1 MAAKVWEAN
10 PGFERHVR
18 EGMAGFHNRP
28 SRHVVD
34 LGCEKDSGG
43 RHDAK
48 AVKGRH
54 KPGNAR
60 QGLAEAQAAREL
72 APVAFALSVKP
83 KPTKKVKPL
92 KGLSANATPA
102 ISLHSPDEAN
112 S

>member
-1 MAAKVWEAN
+1 MSAKEWQDFITVLRGMWSTRVVRKTAAED
-10 PGFERHVR
+10 E
-18 EGMAGFHNRP
+18 
-28 SRHVVD
+28 D
-34 LGCEKDSGG
+34 
-43 RHDAK
+43 DAK

-72 APVAFALSVKP
+72 APAAFALSVKP
-83 KPTKKVKPL
+83 KPTKKVQPL
-92 KGLSANATPA
+92 KGLSANAMRA